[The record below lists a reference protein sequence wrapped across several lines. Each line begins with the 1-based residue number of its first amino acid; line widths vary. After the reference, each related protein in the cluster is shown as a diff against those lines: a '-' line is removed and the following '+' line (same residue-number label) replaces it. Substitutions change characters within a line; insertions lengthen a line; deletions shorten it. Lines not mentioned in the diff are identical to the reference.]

1 MKFLVWYERVTTTR
15 GEVEIEAEKEEDV
28 YDIFNRMVEKDEI
41 DMEYDDLED
50 ENVEITM
57 IDPIEED

>member
-1 MKFLVWYERVTTTR
+1 MKFLVEYERVTTTR
-15 GEVEIEAEKEEDV
+15 GEVEVEAEREEDV

-50 ENVEITM
+50 ENVEITL

>member
-1 MKFLVWYERVTTTR
+1 MKFLVQYERVTTTR
-15 GEVEIEAEKEEDV
+15 GEVEIKAEKEEDV